1 MGKRA
6 SRLPIASAE
15 RIKVT
20 ISDYD
25 WRRIESAYGQKLSP
39 EVRRDIHEK
48 TQEFVDRAEFEQN
61 AELAPDARDRISIIA
76 KAASS
81 LRSAL
86 NDGDHDVDVYART
99 LIKKHLWKQRD
110 TKKQKEGDAVKKRRR
125 KKDDPLRNI
134 SSGMRL
140 LIFAAQDAL
149 RETASLVVSAI
160 RTGTEAGSGTSGTV
174 GSALPGTYGTLTLK
188 ADGSYTYVVNNNDAA
203 VQALNTGDTLTDPFT
218 YTVKDPSGLLTNNAQ
233 LTITINGA
241 DDAPVGVDDTGSATE
256 AGGTLN
262 ATPGSN
268 ATGNVLT
275 WGFSKGEAWDRW
287 IVRLTRIAKK
297 HGLPSGVRK
306 DSDKQSDRQSPF
318 VEFIWALQQF
328 VPDAH
333 RLKHSKG
340 AVAVAIVAVRRR
352 NRVG

>member
-6 SRLPIASAE
+6 PRLPVASAE
-15 RIKVT
+15 RIRVT
-20 ISDYD
+20 ITDSD
-25 WRRIESAYGQKLSP
+25 WRRIEKAYGQKLSL
-39 EVRRDIHEK
+39 EARRDIHEK
-48 TQEFVDRAEFEQN
+48 TQEFVDLAEFEQN
-61 AELAPDARDRISIIA
+61 AELVSDARDRITTIMG
-76 KAASS
+76 AASS
-81 LRSAL
+81 LRSTI
-86 NDGDHDVDVYART
+86 DSGIHDADIYACS

-110 TKKQKEGDAVKKRRR
+110 AKKQKEGDAVKKRRR

-140 LIFAAQDAL
+140 LIFASQDAL
-149 RETASLVVSAI
+149 RDVASLVVSAI

-174 GSALPGTYGTLTLK
+174 GSALTGTHGTLTLN

-203 VQALNTGDTLTDPFT
+203 VQALNTGGTLTDTFT
-218 YTVKDPSGLLTNNAQ
+218 YTVKDPGGLLTNNAQ

-287 IVRLTRIAKK
+287 IVRLTSIAEK
-297 HGLPSGVRK
+297 HGLPWRVRK
-306 DSDKQSDRQSPF
+306 DSDKQSDQSPF
-318 VEFIWALQQF
+318 VELIWELQQS
-328 VPDAH
+328 VPGTH
-333 RLKHSKG
+333 RRAHSKD
-340 AVAVAIVAVRRR
+340 ALAKAITEARRQKR
-352 NRVG
+352 DE